1 MKIQLLVVQGGRA
14 LWAPVYG
21 PDGQTE
27 AERRVRVRLPWI
39 SPKPMPNTPKRVLFI
54 AYHFPPAGGAGV
66 QRSLKFVRYLPLYG
80 YEAIVVTGPLGS
92 FGDFGLPDETLG
104 LELPAGLEVHR
115 VGGPEPGESE
125 SWKGR
130 RERWLRRESE
140 WTSWWVRG
148 AVEAAE
154 AAGEVDLVF
163 TSMSPFESTRVAAE
177 VAARRGVPWVAD
189 LRDPWALDEMQVYPT
204 RLHRGLE
211 MRRMRSGLTDAA
223 AVVMN
228 TPEAAAQLARSF
240 PELEA
245 RAVSIPNGFDAD
257 DFEGPVSERRL
268 DRFRIVHMGE
278 LHTELAQQLGR
289 FRRIRS
295 ILGGNLNGVDVTTR
309 SHLYLLAALGEL
321 VRQEPHL
328 SRVIE
333 LHLVGPASESDQ
345 AAITLP
351 NVHAH
356 GYLPHAEALDFVRS
370 ADLLFLPMHDVAPGA
385 RARIVPGKTY
395 EYIAS
400 GRPILAAV
408 PPGDACDLLVSSGT
422 ATICSPRDVA
432 CMSAAI
438 KAHVDGDSNKRS
450 HPSKA
455 FWESF
460 ERRSLT
466 RQLSVVFDD
475 VLVSGRRNVA
485 ASAR

>member
-1 MKIQLLVVQGGRA
+1 MNL
-14 LWAPVYG
+14 
-21 PDGQTE
+21 
-27 AERRVRVRLPWI
+27 AEN
-39 SPKPMPNTPKRVLFI
+39 SMPNPSKRVLFI

-66 QRSLKFVRYLPLYG
+66 QRSLKFVRYLPLFG
-80 YEAIVVTGPLGS
+80 YEAIVVTGPLES
-92 FGDFGLPDETLG
+92 FGDFGLPDESLG
-104 LELPAGLEVHR
+104 LELPAELEIHR
-115 VGGPEPGESE
+115 VDGPEPGESE
-125 SWKGR
+125 SWQGR

-148 AVEAAE
+148 AIEAAG

-163 TSMSPFESTRVAAE
+163 TSMSPFESTRVAEE

-204 RLHRGLE
+204 RLHRSLE
-211 MRRMRSGLTDAA
+211 MRRMRSALSGAA
-223 AVVMN
+223 SVVMN

-240 PELEA
+240 PELEE

-257 DFEGPVSERRL
+257 DFEGRAERTPP

-289 FRRIRS
+289 LRHLRS
-295 ILGGNLNGVDVTTR
+295 FLGGNLNGVDVTTR
-309 SHLYLLAALGEL
+309 SHLYLLEALAKLLEE
-321 VRQEPHL
+321 EPHL
-328 SRVIE
+328 GRTIE
-333 LHLVGPASESDQ
+333 LHLVGPFSESDR

-356 GYLPHAEALDFVRS
+356 GYLPHAEALAFVRS

-400 GRPILAAV
+400 DRPILAAV
-408 PPGDACDLLVSSGT
+408 PPGDACDLLVSSGI
-422 ATICSPRDVA
+422 ATICSPKDVA
-432 CMSAAI
+432 SMSAAI
-438 KAHVDGDSNKRS
+438 KAHIDASPNARS
-450 HPSKA
+450 HAPKA
-455 FWESF
+455 FWETF

-466 RQLSVVFDD
+466 RQLSVVFDE
-475 VLVSGRRNVA
+475 VLASGRRSIVT
-485 ASAR
+485 SAC